1 VADREHRA
9 ADDGGDLLAMFSKQI
24 VTEVGDR
31 DQRKKPEPS
40 NARTIRYFMAA
51 ATQEQSDEADWQ
63 YQRHEVS
70 VKPLI
75 GQQRG

>member
-1 VADREHRA
+1 VAAHPVVSKVADREHRA

-40 NARTIRYFMAA
+40 NARTIRY
-51 ATQEQSDEADWQ
+51 SW
-63 YQRHEVS
+63 R
-70 VKPLI
+70 
-75 GQQRG
+75 QQPKNRAMRLTGSTNVTRYP